1 MKIIS
6 LSQAVQLIKNNM
18 SIMVGGFMGN
28 GGPNELMDL
37 LALSDING
45 LTLICND
52 TAFVDVGVGKLIVNR
67 KVSKLLATHIGLNA
81 ETGKQM
87 IANEMQVTLIPQ
99 GTLAERIRCGGAGLG
114 GVLTPT
120 GVGTVVEQGKQK
132 ISVDGIDYL
141 LELPLR
147 ADIAILRGTIVDKAG
162 NVFYKGSTRNF
173 NPIMATAADL
183 VIVYAEKIVEIGEI
197 EAENIVTP
205 SIFVDYVIDGG
216 NNG

>member
-6 LSQAVQLIKNNM
+6 LSQAVQLIKSNM

-52 TAFVDVGVGKLIVNR
+52 TAFVDVGVGKLIVNH

-132 ISVDGIDYL
+132 MCVDGINYL

-173 NPIMATAADL
+173 NPIMATATDL